1 MRPSH
6 SKCITTQHGTPPF
19 LVPPCLVPPPPR
31 SHLYFFSQLLY
42 KRYNGFILVRLLGTW
57 ADTEG
62 GGGSQPVGGLAYYV
76 SPPRTMLEI
85 VYDPIHAILYI
96 SFVLTS
102 CALFSKTWIEV
113 SGSSARDV
121 AKQLRD
127 QQMVMKGHR
136 ESSLM
141 AILNRYI
148 RTRSNRSPYRV
159 ASVSTNDQ
167 LLFLFAT
174 QIATPI
180 YRATQAAA

>member
-1 MRPSH
+1 
-6 SKCITTQHGTPPF
+6 
-19 LVPPCLVPPPPR
+19 
-31 SHLYFFSQLLY
+31 
-42 KRYNGFILVRLLGTW
+42 
-57 ADTEG
+57 
-62 GGGSQPVGGLAYYV
+62 
-76 SPPRTMLEI
+76 MLEI
-85 VYDPIHAILYI
+85 VYDPIHAFLYI

-102 CALFSKTWIEV
+102 CALFSETWIEV
-113 SGSSARDV
+113 FCLSVRDV

-141 AILNRYI
+141 TILNRYTI
-148 RTRSNRSPYRV
+148 RV